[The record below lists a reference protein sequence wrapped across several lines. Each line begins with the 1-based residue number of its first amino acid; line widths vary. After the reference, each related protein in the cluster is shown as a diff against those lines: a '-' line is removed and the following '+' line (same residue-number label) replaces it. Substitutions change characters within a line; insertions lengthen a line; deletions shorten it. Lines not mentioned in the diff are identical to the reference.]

1 MFGGFSNGDRTR
13 THKLPAMEA
22 VATPPRLS
30 MSQQVIADA
39 RLQVE
44 NTPPSMGYSHG
55 RLRTPGTARA
65 LQDLR
70 SSIGLNQLP
79 DGGGGS
85 LRSARTA
92 PAGVALTPLSA
103 LGQQNSKR
111 RQALLSLAAE
121 VRELAQ
127 AAGLPGGQ
135 GSILDNSAAEPLG
148 GTAADGL
155 ASSRLPPADD
165 DAAALLE
172 LVEQVR
178 LVGQAARQQRRRDAD
193 TAEVEGALEAAKDKA
208 AQAKLQCLAA
218 EKHAEGLAQELA
230 DTKEQVAQLEATVEE
245 SGKVLEQ
252 AVEIAMQEGF
262 QQASQAQ
269 ADLEGRMKLM
279 RADRQLY
286 SDQLQAL
293 REQSLRERHA
303 AAANAA
309 VATAPSA
316 AATEAAAAEKD
327 SAAEVARLRDEIA
340 QLQDS
345 LRVTKDE
352 LWQEQE
358 ARQVAE
364 AGLLGAK
371 SGIRK
376 VQEAKE
382 SAERR
387 VEELEAV
394 VASQDQNGPSEKS
407 VSAAAMV
414 DGGTVEQV
422 QGELAST
429 QARLKKTEEALQAAM
444 DVHADMEQQRHSED
458 RAADM
463 AAGELEMQ
471 ASAAMQR
478 AAMAEQQLSFME
490 QRIAQQQEQ
499 LQEEVGLREA
509 ADAAVQ
515 ELLEQMQGAA
525 MMQNEMQEFA
535 EAQAGQL
542 EQMQAAYSYTEAAA
556 EAERSAREAAEK
568 RLQAFAAMQQAR
580 QTEQQR
586 REARYANAEQAHQE
600 MQQQWQEQQ
609 RQQQQ
614 AYHHTWHAANEEGS
628 QPGGDHS
635 TWPAFHT
642 PQKDSHN
649 EQQPDSEATAGEDT
663 PGNLAAAAF
672 SPEHRRYAAA
682 AGFLPDEYLVPEVSA
697 ATSMDAASMEEAAM
711 MAMLAQQMQWEQQQ
725 GRESVGEADIEE
737 IVSSEEEQEEDRE
750 AERRNKQPEPEPEAE
765 AEPEPEPELEPELE
779 AEELEP
785 QQRPLVT
792 ASLVEEMAAL
802 HQSVSEPSALLQMLK
817 PRPLSATFS
826 R

>member
-1 MFGGFSNGDRTR
+1 M
-13 THKLPAMEA
+13 
-22 VATPPRLS
+22 
-30 MSQQVIADA
+30 
-39 RLQVE
+39 
-44 NTPPSMGYSHG
+44 
-55 RLRTPGTARA
+55 
-65 LQDLR
+65 
-70 SSIGLNQLP
+70 
-79 DGGGGS
+79 
-85 LRSARTA
+85 A
-92 PAGVALTPLSA
+92 PKPEC
-103 LGQQNSKR
+103 Q
-111 RQALLSLAAE
+111 
-121 VRELAQ
+121 
-127 AAGLPGGQ
+127 GLPGGQ

-286 SDQLQAL
+286 SD
-293 REQSLRERHA
+293 
-303 AAANAA
+303 
-309 VATAPSA
+309 
-316 AATEAAAAEKD
+316 
-327 SAAEVARLRDEIA
+327 

-682 AGFLPDEYLVPEVSA
+682 AGFLPDEYLVPEMSA

>member
-1 MFGGFSNGDRTR
+1 MLDVGRRTKEFPQDSEGQLLPLIISSWSRTPTAVENNR

-286 SDQLQAL
+286 SD
-293 REQSLRERHA
+293 
-303 AAANAA
+303 
-309 VATAPSA
+309 
-316 AATEAAAAEKD
+316 
-327 SAAEVARLRDEIA
+327 

-682 AGFLPDEYLVPEVSA
+682 AGFLPDEYLVPEMSA